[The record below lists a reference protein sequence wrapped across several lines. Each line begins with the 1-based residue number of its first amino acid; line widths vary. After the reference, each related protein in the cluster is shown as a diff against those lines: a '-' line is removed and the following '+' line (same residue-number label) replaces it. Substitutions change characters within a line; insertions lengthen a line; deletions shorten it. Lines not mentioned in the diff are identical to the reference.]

1 MERADKEQYNTI
13 DFPILYGQSADKVQT
28 KYGQKNQQSIYKVF
42 TKYLQSIYKVLMFQF
57 KHKIAGHFL
66 ALAGAEVTKG
76 KSPASKSK

>member
-42 TKYLQSIYKVLMFQF
+42 TKYIQSPYVPIQ
-57 KHKIAGHFL
+57 A
-66 ALAGAEVTKG
+66 
-76 KSPASKSK
+76 